1 LPLVKERWVLAAIG
15 VSPSLVIS
23 EAHMATFIERVEV
36 VLLSVPR
43 KRGMLAAENLLVRI
57 YSNDGA
63 CGVGACQY
71 ESRYGETGSEAALVS
86 QKHYTPLLLKENPLN
101 IETIMAKLDAFMPDH
116 LASKAAVDI
125 ALHDLKGRLLSVPVY
140 ELLGGRARE
149 KVQLLAPQVSRG
161 EPVEQA
167 KEAARL
173 VGEGFKALKL
183 RVGGADVEKDIERV
197 KEVRQAVGPSVEI
210 RIDANEYHTPA
221 AAVGLIG
228 RLEPFDLA
236 WVEDPIP
243 GGDVEGL
250 AYLRSKIRVPLEA
263 GQLGS
268 PNDVLRYI
276 RMGAAD
282 CFKIKVVRGGG
293 LLKLK
298 KSVAIAEAANMSVVS
313 GSGGDND
320 INFAAEMAL
329 NGSTRHMSRACES
342 TGAWFIYPEESRLVK
357 EPLVVKEGYAYLP
370 EKPGLGVELIEADF
384 KKLAEKFPF

>member
-1 LPLVKERWVLAAIG
+1 V
-15 VSPSLVIS
+15 
-23 EAHMATFIERVEV
+23 ATLIDNVEV
-36 VLLSVPR
+36 VLLSIPR
-43 KRGMLAAENLLVRI
+43 RRGMAPAENLLVRI
-57 YSNDGA
+57 HADDVS
-63 CGVGACQY
+63 GVGACQY
-71 ESRYGETGSEAALVS
+71 ESRYGETGAEAALVV
-86 QKHYTPLLLKENPLN
+86 QKHYTPLLLKEDPLN
-101 IETIMAKLDAFMPDH
+101 IETLMTKLDAFMPDH
-116 LASKAAVDI
+116 LASKAAIDI
-125 ALHDLKGRLLSVPVY
+125 ALHDLKGKILKVPVY
-140 ELLGGRARE
+140 QLLGGRARD

-161 EPVEQA
+161 EAIEQA

-210 RIDANEYHTPA
+210 RIDANEYHAPA
-221 AAVGLIG
+221 SAVGLIS
-228 RLEPFDLA
+228 RLEPYNLA

-243 GGDVEGL
+243 GGDIEGF

-268 PNDVLRYI
+268 PFDVLRFI

-298 KSVAIAEAANMSVVS
+298 KSLAIAEAANMSVVS

-320 INFAAEMAL
+320 INFAAEVAI
-329 NGSTRHMSRACES
+329 NVSTRHMSRACES
-342 TGAWFIYPEESRLVK
+342 TGAWFIYPEESRLVR
-357 EPLVVKEGYAYLP
+357 EPIVVKEGYAYVSG
-370 EKPGLGVELIEADF
+370 KSGLGIELIEPDF
-384 KKLAEKFPF
+384 KRLAEKFPV

>member
-1 LPLVKERWVLAAIG
+1 
-15 VSPSLVIS
+15 
-23 EAHMATFIERVEV
+23 MASFIERVEV
-36 VLLSVPR
+36 VLLNIPR
-43 KRGMLAAENLLVRI
+43 RRGMAPAENLLVRI
-57 YSNDGA
+57 HANDGA
-63 CGVGACQY
+63 TGIGACQY
-71 ESRYGETGSEAALVS
+71 ESRYGETGAEAALVV
-86 QKHYTPLLLKENPLN
+86 QKHYTPLLLKQDPFDIENIL
-101 IETIMAKLDAFMPDH
+101 AKLDAFMPEH
-116 LASKAAVDI
+116 LASKAALDI
-125 ALHDLKGRLLSVPVY
+125 ALHDLKGKLLDVPVY
-140 ELLGGRARE
+140 QLLGGRARE
-149 KVQLLAPQVSRG
+149 RVQLLAPQVSRG
-161 EPVEQA
+161 EPIEQA

-173 VGEGFKALKL
+173 AGEGYKALKL
-183 RVGGADVEKDIERV
+183 RVGGADVEKDIQRV
-197 KEVRQAVGPSVEI
+197 KEVRQAIGSAMEI

-221 AAVGLIG
+221 SAVGLIS

-243 GGDVEGL
+243 GGDIEGL
-250 AYLRSKIRVPLEA
+250 AYLRGKIRVPLEA

-268 PNDVLRYI
+268 PADVLRYI

-320 INFAAEMAL
+320 VNFAAEVAL

-342 TGAWFIYPEESRLVK
+342 TGAWFIYPEESRLVR
-357 EPLVVKEGYAYLP
+357 EPIAVRDGYAYLS

-384 KKLAEKFPF
+384 KKLADKFPF